1 MILPEA
7 DLTHVLEHVAQ
18 WEKLR
23 GKRIFVAGASGFVGT
38 WLRESFQWANERLGL
53 GAELAS
59 LPRNSLPAGDFDFG
73 IHAAKADGFAA
84 DMDGTRRILDF
95 AAERGVGRFL
105 FTSSGAV
112 YGTLPSEV
120 THVTEDFV
128 GVPETE
134 YAQAKYAGEQLC
146 SQYPF
151 CAVIARMF
159 TFAGPALPLNLNF
172 AIGNF
177 IRDVLAGG
185 AITIAGDGTSQRS
198 YLYAAD
204 LAVWLW
210 TLLLEGEGARPYNVG
225 SSEAVTISELARQVV
240 ANTKPKTRI
249 ITKGDGGESSY
260 VPSVERAWAELRLR
274 PLISLGESI
283 RRMYAWNLCAKERE
297 MTLVPATTA

>member
-1 MILPEA
+1 MILPEE
-7 DLTHVLEHVAQ
+7 DLTHVLEHVEQ
-18 WEKLR
+18 WERLR
-23 GKRIFVAGASGFVGT
+23 CKRIFVTGASGFVGT

-53 GAELAS
+53 GAELVKI
-59 LPRNSLPAGDFDFG
+59 PRNSLPAGDFDFG

-84 DMDGTRRILDF
+84 DMDGTRRILNF

-112 YGTLPSEV
+112 YGKLLPDM
-120 THVTEDFV
+120 THVTEEFEC
-128 GVPETE
+128 VPETE

-159 TFAGPALPLNLNF
+159 AFAGPALPLNVNF

-177 IRDVLAGG
+177 IRDVIAGR
-185 AITIAGDGTSQRS
+185 AITIAGDGTAQRS

-210 TLLLEGEGARPYNVG
+210 MLLLEGEGARPYNVG
-225 SSEAVTISELARQVV
+225 SAEVVSISELARQVV
-240 ANTKPKTRI
+240 ANTKPETRI
-249 ITKGDGGESSY
+249 IAGGSGGGGVY
-260 VPSVERAWAELRLR
+260 VPSVERAWAELRLQ
-274 PLISLGESI
+274 PLIPLKESI
-283 RRMYAWNLCAKERE
+283 RRMYAWNLGAKERE
-297 MTLVPATTA
+297 MTLVPATNA